1 MPLAALVRRP
11 LFLGAVFSLLLHLF
25 LLLFNL
31 EDAATRKQR
40 DEEKKLPQ
48 QARLSLQTV
57 PLATEPAP
65 VRVQVFREDL
75 FKDPTDEEKK
85 LFTLRKTEDKRR
97 TVTVDQ
103 DRSLQGLL
111 LPDRQQGSGGGDTN
125 SFVPFYSLDTLPE
138 PRGGYGGRITWPD
151 RATALGIT
159 AFSVVAELLIDE
171 KGKLRSVRIVTSG
184 DFGFGDAVLAGLA
197 GLEFRPGKAGGRAVR
212 SLLRER
218 FYFSEGGP

>member
-1 MPLAALVRRP
+1 MRLPDLVRRP
-11 LFLGAVFSLLLHLF
+11 LFLGAVFSLLLHLV
-25 LLLFNL
+25 LLFFSAD
-31 EDAATRKQR
+31 DAATRRK
-40 DEEKKLPQ
+40 DEEKKLPR
-48 QARLSLQTV
+48 QARLSLLTV
-57 PLATEPAP
+57 PLATEPAR
-65 VRVQVFREDL
+65 VQVQVFREDL
-75 FKDPTDEEKK
+75 FKDPADEEKK

-103 DRSLQGLL
+103 DRTLQGLL
-111 LPDRQQGSGGGDTN
+111 LPDSRQPAGGGDTN

-138 PRGGYGGRITWPD
+138 PRSGYAGRISWPE

-171 KGKLRSVRIVTSG
+171 KGKLLSVRIVTSG
-184 DFGFGDAVLAGLA
+184 DFGFGDAVLAGLT